1 MNAVGEKAVDASVVL
16 RKAIDMELEGMDF
29 FERASKQVENQR
41 AKDMFLG
48 LLKQEQR
55 HAFVLGEELKRLE
68 QGLSW
73 APLEEMR
80 KKATGAQLGSVFKD
94 RGIKRLAMN
103 PDVGELEVI
112 KIGMAVEKK
121 SIEYYRAAGK
131 DVSDGRAKEIFSWLV
146 GEEAGHLTI
155 LNAEYD
161 NRSRSGFHYDNAE
174 FSLEVE

>member
-1 MNAVGEKAVDASVVL
+1 MGESATDPMDVL

-29 FERASKQVENQR
+29 FERASERVEDQR
-41 AKDMFLG
+41 AKDMFMG

-55 HAFVLGEELKRLE
+55 HALVLAEELKGFE
-68 QGLSW
+68 QGRTW
-73 APLEEMR
+73 APLEETRRAVSGMQ
-80 KKATGAQLGSVFKD
+80 ASSVFRD
-94 RGIKRLAMN
+94 RAVKRLVMK
-103 PDVGELEVI
+103 PDMGELEVLR
-112 KIGMAVEKK
+112 IGMAVEKK

-131 DVSDGRAKEIFSWLV
+131 SVPDGRAKEVFNWLV
-146 GEEAGHLTI
+146 GEEAGHLTV